1 MFEKIRAFLQEAHQE
16 LKRVDWPTKN
26 ETTRLTAVVIILSLA
41 VALFLGVLDFI
52 FTYLLKLLISA

>member
-1 MFEKIRAFLQEAHQE
+1 MFDKIRSFLQESHQE

-26 ETTRLTAVVIILSLA
+26 ETIRLTIVVIVLSLA

-52 FTYLLKLLISA
+52 FTYLLKLMLGA